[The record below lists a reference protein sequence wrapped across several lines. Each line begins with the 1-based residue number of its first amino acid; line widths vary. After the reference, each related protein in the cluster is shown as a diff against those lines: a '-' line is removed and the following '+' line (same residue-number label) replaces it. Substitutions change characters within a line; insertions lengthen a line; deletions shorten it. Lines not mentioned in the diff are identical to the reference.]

1 MRELRRYLL
10 IGLGFAIGVGL
21 LGYFAGPLL
30 VGWLGE
36 VRGQASNMGV
46 VVTLVIEPLIW
57 AFSNPLPAAGLTL
70 VAWPLL
76 LALLIGLFAIIL
88 IAYSTDAIRAVLGQ
102 L

>member
-21 LGYFAGPLL
+21 LAHFGGPLL

-46 VVTLVIEPLIW
+46 VVTLVIEPLVW
-57 AFSNPLPAAGLTL
+57 AFSNPLPAAGLAL